1 MNGHSTHENR
11 HVVSF
16 KTYFATGA
24 ALLLLTAVTVG
35 VSFIK
40 LGGWNAI
47 AAVGIASVK
56 AILVAFIFM
65 HLLYD
70 KKIFLVIFSV
80 AIIFLAIFL
89 ALTMFDIL
97 SRGEIYPDYEKTIE
111 KNAVIYNKAEPA
123 PMGGKGASNEFKE
136 TLSEN
141 ANSYYN
147 RHARSGDSGG
157 PGSKPGEPLAFEDP
171 RTGRTHRIRTDRLP

>member
-1 MNGHSTHENR
+1 MSGHSTHENR

-16 KTYFATGA
+16 KTYLATGT
-24 ALLLLTAVTVG
+24 ALLILTAATVG

-47 AAVGIASVK
+47 AAVGIACLK
-56 AILVAFIFM
+56 AILVAFVFM

-80 AIIFLAIFL
+80 AIIFLTIFL

-97 SRGEIYPDYEKTIE
+97 SRGEIYPDYEEPIE
-111 KNAVIYNKAEPA
+111 KNAVIYKKAEPA
-123 PMGGKGASNEFKE
+123 P
-136 TLSEN
+136 T
-141 ANSYYN
+141 
-147 RHARSGDSGG
+147 
-157 PGSKPGEPLAFEDP
+157 GEPVEDSTP
-171 RTGRTHRIRTDRLP
+171 KNH